1 MADHGMLE
9 KGNGNV
15 VGRDPLAKEVYGI
28 DVTDSREGSEELA
41 TPSKVANLGLR
52 TRALINKIGAEERGI
67 ERVPEEL
74 RTNQHPFSL
83 FTLWSSAN
91 VGTATLAF
99 GTLGP
104 GLFFLGWWDSF
115 LCLLFFNIIGAIPPA
130 LMATLGPKLG
140 LRTMTVQRFS
150 FGTLYILDITAQAAI
165 DSSHNSADPCR
176 VVARET
182 HGNPQH
188 YHQHWMGHGQYHCR
202 REYLV

>member
-9 KGNGNV
+9 KGNGSPV
-15 VGRDPLAKEVYGI
+15 ARDPLAKEAYGI
-28 DVTDSREGSEELA
+28 AVTDSREGSGELA
-41 TPSKVANLGLR
+41 TPSKAARWGLR
-52 TRALINKIGAEERGI
+52 TRAWINKIGAEERGI
-67 ERVPEEL
+67 ERVPEDQ

-104 GLFFLGWWDSF
+104 GIFYLGWWDSF
-115 LCLLFFNIIGAIPPA
+115 LCLLFFNIIGALPPA

-150 FGTLYILDITAQAAI
+150 FGTSI
-165 DSSHNSADPCR
+165 DL
-176 VVARET
+176 
-182 HGNPQH
+182 
-188 YHQHWMGHGQYHCR
+188 GHHRPSCG
-202 REYLV
+202 

>member
-140 LRTMTVQRFS
+140 LRTMVIPRYS
-150 FGTLYILDITAQAAI
+150 FGWYPAKF
-165 DSSHNSADPCR
+165 
-176 VVARET
+176 VALINLLNQI
-182 HGNPQH
+182 G
-188 YHQHWMGHGQYHCR
+188 
-202 REYLV
+202 

>member
-9 KGNGNV
+9 KGKGNGN
-15 VGRDPLAKEVYGI
+15 GNDPLAKEVYGL
-28 DVTDSREGSEELA
+28 DVTDSREGSGELA
-41 TPSKVANLGLR
+41 IPPKATSWSLR
-52 TRALINKIGAEERGI
+52 TRAWIKKIGAEERGI

-74 RTNQHPFSL
+74 RTNQHPWSL

-150 FGTLYILDITAQAAI
+150 FGTLYILDITEQ
-165 DSSHNSADPCR
+165 SC
-176 VVARET
+176 V
-182 HGNPQH
+182 G
-188 YHQHWMGHGQYHCR
+188 
-202 REYLV
+202 

>member
-1 MADHGMLE
+1 MADHGTLE

-28 DVTDSREGSEELA
+28 DVTDSREDSGELA
-41 TPSKVANLGLR
+41 TPSRFAGWSLKIR
-52 TRALINKIGAEERGI
+52 RWINIIGAEERGI
-67 ERVPEEL
+67 ERVQEEQ

-99 GTLGP
+99 GTIGP

-150 FGTLYILDITAQAAI
+150 FGTL
-165 DSSHNSADPCR
+165 
-176 VVARET
+176 
-182 HGNPQH
+182 
-188 YHQHWMGHGQYHCR
+188 
-202 REYLV
+202 

>member
-9 KGNGNV
+9 KGNGSTV
-15 VGRDPLAKEVYGI
+15 VRDPLAKEVYGI
-28 DVTDSREGSEELA
+28 AVTDSQEGSEELA
-41 TPSKVANLGLR
+41 TPSKAASWGLR
-52 TRALINKIGAEERGI
+52 TRAWINKIGAEERGI

-104 GLFFLGWWDSF
+104 GIFFLGWWDSF
-115 LCLLFFNIIGAIPPA
+115 LCLLFFNMIGAIPPA

-150 FGTLYILDITAQAAI
+150 FGTLI
-165 DSSHNSADPCR
+165 DL
-176 VVARET
+176 
-182 HGNPQH
+182 
-188 YHQHWMGHGQYHCR
+188 GHHRASCD
-202 REYLV
+202 

>member
-1 MADHGMLE
+1 MADHGILE

-15 VGRDPLAKEVYGI
+15 VDRDPLAKEVYGI
-28 DVTDSREGSEELA
+28 DVRDSPDGSGELA
-41 TPSKVANLGLR
+41 TPSRVAGWGLKIR
-52 TRALINKIGAEERGI
+52 RWINIIGAEERGI
-67 ERVPEEL
+67 ERVLEEQ

-99 GTLGP
+99 GTIGP

-115 LCLLFFNIIGAIPPA
+115 LCLLFFNILGAIPPA

-150 FGTLYILDITAQAAI
+150 FGTL
-165 DSSHNSADPCR
+165 
-176 VVARET
+176 
-182 HGNPQH
+182 
-188 YHQHWMGHGQYHCR
+188 
-202 REYLV
+202 

>member
-1 MADHGMLE
+1 MADHGALE

-28 DVTDSREGSEELA
+28 DVTDSREGSGELA
-41 TPSKVANLGLR
+41 TPSRASGWGLKIR
-52 TRALINKIGAEERGI
+52 TWINIIGAEERGI
-67 ERVPEEL
+67 ERVLEEH

-115 LCLLFFNIIGAIPPA
+115 LCLLFFNILGATPPA

-150 FGTLYILDITAQAAI
+150 FGML
-165 DSSHNSADPCR
+165 
-176 VVARET
+176 
-182 HGNPQH
+182 
-188 YHQHWMGHGQYHCR
+188 
-202 REYLV
+202 

>member
-9 KGNGNV
+9 KGDGGTV
-15 VGRDPLAKEVYGI
+15 ARDPLAKEVYG
-28 DVTDSREGSEELA
+28 VAVAEAREGSVELA
-41 TPSKVANLGLR
+41 KPSKAGSWGLR
-52 TRALINKIGAEERGI
+52 TRAWINKIGAEERGI

-74 RTNQHPFSL
+74 RTDQHPFSL

-104 GLFFLGWWDSF
+104 GVFFLGWWDSF

-150 FGTLYILDITAQAAI
+150 FGTFVHL
-165 DSSHNSADPCR
+165 
-176 VVARET
+176 
-182 HGNPQH
+182 
-188 YHQHWMGHGQYHCR
+188 GHHRASCG
-202 REYLV
+202 